1 MKKTK
6 TKLGSKRKKKAPAVK
21 TNAELDTVAFQSLLL
36 GADELLVYKDEE
48 GEYHIL
54 CKEKYDP
61 KKDYQVL
68 YMTYEDIK

>member
-6 TKLGSKRKKKAPAVK
+6 TKVAVKRKKKPETTKNV
-21 TNAELDTVAFQSLLL
+21 ELDTVAFQSLLL
-36 GADELLVYKDEE
+36 GKDELLVYKDED

-61 KKDYQVL
+61 NKDYQVL